1 MELLERNQQ
10 LIDAFRAD
18 KTKVDGKFGGRA
30 LLLVTTIG
38 AKSGARRTSP
48 VAYTA
53 DGDQFVI
60 MASNNGQEVHSNWY
74 VNLRANPHVTVEVGN
89 ETFEATASVAEG
101 AERARLFAKVVEGM
115 PGFGDYQA
123 KMQRQI
129 PVVVLTRQK

>member
-18 KTKVDGKFGGRA
+18 KNKVDGQFSGRA
-30 LLLVTTIG
+30 LLLLTTIG

-48 VAYTA
+48 LACTA

-60 MASNNGQEVHSNWY
+60 MGSNNGQEIHPNWY
-74 VNLRANPHVTVEVGN
+74 RNLQANPHVTVEVGN
-89 ETFEATASVAEG
+89 ETFEATATVAEG
-101 AERARLFAKVVEGM
+101 AERVRLFAKVVAGM
-115 PGFGDYQA
+115 PGFGEYQA
-123 KMQRQI
+123 KIQRQI

>member
-18 KTKVDGKFGGRA
+18 KNKVDGKFGGRA

-53 DGDQFVI
+53 DGDQFVVL
-60 MASNNGQEVHSNWY
+60 ASNGGSEVHPNWY
-74 VNLRANPHVTVEVGN
+74 RNLRANPQVTVEVGN
-89 ETFEATASVAEG
+89 ETFEATAATAEG
-101 AERARLFAKVVEGM
+101 AERARLWTKVVGGM
-115 PGFGDYQA
+115 PGFGEYQA
-123 KMQRQI
+123 KIQRQI
-129 PVVVLTRQK
+129 PVVVLSRHK